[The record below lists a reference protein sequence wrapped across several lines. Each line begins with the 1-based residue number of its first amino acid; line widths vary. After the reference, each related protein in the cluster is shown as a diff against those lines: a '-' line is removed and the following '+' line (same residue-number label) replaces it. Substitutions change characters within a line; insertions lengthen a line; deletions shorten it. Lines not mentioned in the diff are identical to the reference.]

1 MAVAGGSAT
10 WVQIEQ
16 RVDQIC
22 ADVFQTASEVLKS
35 VEHLGFVNLLSE
47 PKPNAEDKML
57 RVKVVESVF
66 TAIIGYFEQNDKHD
80 LVQKM
85 LNAKQQILHLEM
97 LIYAVKSKDIDESNR
112 LVELLEKQRHI

>member
-1 MAVAGGSAT
+1 MANFVIDPA
-10 WVQIEQ
+10 WVKIEQ
-16 RVDQIC
+16 QVDLIC
-22 ADVFQTASEVLKS
+22 TDVFKTASDVLKS
-35 VEHLGFVNLLSE
+35 VDHLGFVNLLSE

-97 LIYAVKSKDIDESNR
+97 LIYAVKSKDMEESNR
-112 LVELLEKQRHI
+112 LVGLLGNQRQL

>member
-1 MAVAGGSAT
+1 MTNAVKDPV
-10 WVQIEQ
+10 WIKIEQ
-16 RVDQIC
+16 RVDEIC
-22 ADVFQTASEVLKS
+22 TDVFQTASDVLKS

-66 TAIIGYFEQNDKHD
+66 TTIISYFEQNDKHD

-97 LIYAVKSKDIDESNR
+97 LIFAVKSKDMDESNR
-112 LVELLEKQRHI
+112 LVGLLGKQRQL